1 MKFTL
6 PVTLLAVATS
16 VEGAVVQEGK
26 CWCHSRGQACDTVKR
41 AADAFAEALK
51 STANVAARD
60 ESDSKTA
67 TLARRQIDE
76 LALTIAAS
84 QYDPYSFYSGLQW
97 GAHNK
102 TEEQKTNERR
112 EAEAQW
118 KRSAQA
124 ADRCQR
130 FPGQPCWKRSEHKRE
145 PAAEA
150 ADWCQ
155 RFPGQP
161 CWKRSEHKREPAAEA
176 ADWCQRFPGQPC
188 RKRSENSDDI
198 VRRNAEA
205 EAAYWCQ
212 RFPGQPC
219 WKRSKNIEEIM
230 KRNSEAEA
238 AYWCQRFP
246 GQPCWKRSENTD
258 MEVVKR
264 APEADTEA
272 AYWCQR
278 FPGQPCWKR
287 DALASGK
294 READP
299 FCTRFV
305 GGSCWKRDGGVDLVE
320 EHKRCISEGQ
330 ACWKAKRAAAAV
342 IDAIDRGN
350 ALAMKREADPEF
362 CARSPGKP
370 CWKRAAAAEA
380 ACHGPAGECTKA
392 TRDLHA
398 MYNAAR
404 SIIEA

>member
-150 ADWCQ
+150 ADW
-155 RFPGQP
+155 
-161 CWKRSEHKREPAAEA
+161 
-176 ADWCQRFPGQPC
+176 
-188 RKRSENSDDI
+188 
-198 VRRNAEA
+198 
-205 EAAYWCQ
+205 
-212 RFPGQPC
+212 
-219 WKRSKNIEEIM
+219 
-230 KRNSEAEA
+230 
-238 AYWCQRFP
+238 
-246 GQPCWKRSENTD
+246 
-258 MEVVKR
+258 
-264 APEADTEA
+264 
-272 AYWCQR
+272 
-278 FPGQPCWKR
+278 
-287 DALASGK
+287 
-294 READP
+294 
-299 FCTRFV
+299 
-305 GGSCWKRDGGVDLVE
+305 
-320 EHKRCISEGQ
+320 ISFQEGQ
-330 ACWKAKRAAAAV
+330 AADRQVEMTTYTSVYSQKMVKRKTVFGHYGAP
-342 IDAIDRGN
+342 
-350 ALAMKREADPEF
+350 PELYIPYRPPM
-362 CARSPGKP
+362 ASLNLPSVPEGSEISQSHTKP
-370 CWKRAAAAEA
+370 LMAEA
-380 ACHGPAGECTKA
+380 RT
-392 TRDLHA
+392 
-398 MYNAAR
+398 
-404 SIIEA
+404 